1 MNMKALLLNG
11 SLKKDFDVEQINS
24 SIIEELERN
33 GFKTES
39 ILLREIKVTVQVLNL
54 NRREM

>member
-1 MNMKALLLNG
+1 MKALLLNG